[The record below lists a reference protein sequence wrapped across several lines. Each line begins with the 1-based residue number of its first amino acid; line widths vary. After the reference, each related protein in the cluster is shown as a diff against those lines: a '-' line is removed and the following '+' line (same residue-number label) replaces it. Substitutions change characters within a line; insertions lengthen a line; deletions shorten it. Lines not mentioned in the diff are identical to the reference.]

1 MKKLVIIL
9 AGEPESINSE
19 IIVKA
24 WKKSKKKIII
34 IGSFLLIKKQLKK
47 IRLSVPLIKIKNLEE
62 FKNKKFL
69 HVLDVPLKF
78 LYPFNVPKKNK
89 KKYIFECFNIAHN
102 LAIQKKIKGFI
113 NAPIDKKIFDS
124 KYNGVTEYLS
134 MKNKVKG
141 KEVMMIFNN
150 KLSVVPITTHIDI
163 KNVEKNIKKEVILK
177 KIETINNFFI
187 EYFNKRPRI
196 AILGLNPHNSE
207 NRSDS
212 IESKLI
218 NPQVKILRDNKI
230 NITGPYP
237 ADTIFTNMKKL
248 KYDVVVGMY
257 HDQVLGPFKA
267 LYGYNAINITLG
279 LRYLRISPDH
289 GTAVDLIGKNKA
301 NPQSLINSINFFTK
315 THNDQT

>member
-78 LYPFNVPKKNK
+78 LYPFNVPKKYK

-163 KNVEKNIKKEVILK
+163 KNVEKNIKKEVISK

-187 EYFNKRPRI
+187 NYFNKRPRI

-207 NRSDS
+207 NRSNS

-218 NPQVKILRDNKI
+218 TPQVKILRDKKI

-301 NPQSLINSINFFTK
+301 NPQSLINSIKFFTK